1 MPPSGRD
8 QLRKLYQM
16 AHKYNIR
23 ALMTACRLTIMSE
36 LRSNELVETAILG
49 YLCKDDELKKST
61 LSMMGRELGPLS
73 ELENWAMLEQHPGL
87 LAEIAG
93 QQITREFGDK
103 FLENNSIGYVAKHSQ
118 DSMPDI

>member
-1 MPPSGRD
+1 MPPSDRE
-8 QLRKLYQM
+8 QLHKLYQM

-61 LSMMGRELGPLS
+61 LSMMGREVGPLS
-73 ELENWAMLEQHPGL
+73 ELKNWALLEKYPAL
-87 LAEIAG
+87 SLKIAD
-93 QQITREFGDK
+93 QKSQ
-103 FLENNSIGYVAKHSQ
+103 SHSALK
-118 DSMPDI
+118 